1 MTQPSPYF
9 IRRTGQLDDP
19 LRVPGFS
26 PGNFDE
32 EEGGIDLVG
41 YWHVVRKRLALVIGV
56 VFGVMVLTAIY
67 AYMQTPM
74 YTAQAT
80 ILLKPGTPQIMEG
93 KDASQDQLQDMYDS
107 DMYENFQKTQYEILR
122 SRTLAAYV
130 IRAEN
135 LESNKAFMG
144 PAPQP
149 GLISSALS
157 SVSQWLNHTKGR
169 KAPPPVVD
177 HKVSNGVPPN
187 LISAYLSGL
196 QIKPITD
203 TDLVAIGYVSSD
215 KTLAAKLAN
224 AHAHGYIRLGIELRS
239 QSNEE
244 AENFL
249 KERLGELKDSLEK
262 SEVAL
267 NDYRRAKGII
277 PGLMSLDGKE
287 TVVLDRVSE
296 LSKDLTTAQVER
308 IGLEAQMQLINSRKY
323 DSMPVVMS
331 DGGVQTAE
339 EQLNSLD
346 ADYASMGK
354 KFKPDYPPMMQLA
367 AKRAELQRRLDAQ
380 ISRVVSGIQGSY
392 QAASD
397 KEKKLQTEMDKER
410 QQALGLND
418 AAVEY
423 AILQREVDTNRELYE
438 SVLERMKGI
447 GLAAES
453 QTSNIIIVDPAE
465 TPGAP
470 SSPRKFS
477 MTMRNSALALVAVIG
492 LVFGLEYLDTTLKT
506 PEQVERYLRVPNIGA
521 IPSFANLRLKAK
533 GTPLLPEDRLKAK
546 GVPALPDDNSVK
558 KIGYGRELL
567 GVANPYSLVGEA
579 YRSFRTALM
588 LSRAGAP
595 PKTILF
601 TSAHSSEGKTV
612 TATNTAAMFAQTG
625 ARVLLIDGDLRKP
638 RCHRVLALENS
649 SGLTEVLTGTCEV
662 QDVIRTTVVDGL
674 SFMSAGSLPPNPTE
688 LLGSER
694 MSQVLAMVS
703 HQHDVVILDSPP
715 VMPVSD
721 ALLLATVVD
730 GVVLVVNSTKT
741 SKHHVKM
748 ACAKLEYARAK
759 LFGVLLNEIDLK
771 HPNYGHYSHYYNHYT
786 QADPEFDMPYKDSD
800 GPDPA

>member
-9 IRRTGQLDDP
+9 IRRTGHLEEP
-19 LRVPGFS
+19 LRGAPFG

-32 EEGGIDLVG
+32 EEGRIDLLG

-56 VFGVMVLTAIY
+56 VFAAMVLTVIY
-67 AYMQTPM
+67 AYMQTPL

-80 ILLKPGTPQIMEG
+80 ILLKPGSPQIMDG
-93 KDASQDQLQDMYDS
+93 KDASQDQDVMEDS
-107 DMYENFQKTQYEILR
+107 DMYDNFQKTQYEILKSR
-122 SRTLAAYV
+122 SLAAYV

-135 LESNKAFMG
+135 LEHNPAFVG
-144 PAPQP
+144 PPPQP

-157 SVSQWLNHTKGR
+157 SVSQWLNHTNGR
-169 KAPPPVVD
+169 KAPPQPADQTVR
-177 HKVSNGVPPN
+177 NGVPPG
-187 LISAYLSGL
+187 LISAYLGGL
-196 QIKPITD
+196 RISPIVD
-203 TDLVAIGYVSSD
+203 TELVAIEYVSSD
-215 KTLAAKLAN
+215 RALAAKLAN

-287 TVVLDRVSE
+287 TVVLDRVTE
-296 LSKDLTTAQVER
+296 LGKDLTTAQVER

-323 DSMPVVMS
+323 DSMPVVMG
-331 DGGVQTAE
+331 DTGVQAVQTD
-339 EQLNSLD
+339 LNSVD

-354 KFKPDYPPMMQLA
+354 KFKPDYPPMMQLE
-367 AKRAELQRRLDAQ
+367 AKRQELQKRLDAE
-380 ISRVVSGIQGSY
+380 ISRVIAGIQGSY

-397 KEKKLQTEMDKER
+397 KEKKLQAEMDKER

-470 SSPRKFS
+470 SSPRKLS
-477 MTMRNSALALVAVIG
+477 MTLRNSALALVAVIG

-533 GTPLLPEDRLKAK
+533 GA
-546 GVPALPDDNSVK
+546 ALPPEENGIK

-612 TATNTAAMFAQTG
+612 SATNTAAMFAQTG

-662 QDVIRTTVVDGL
+662 QDVIRTTIVDGL

-694 MSQVLAMVS
+694 MSQVLAMVA
-703 HQHDVVILDSPP
+703 HQHDVVIIDSPP

-730 GVVLVVNSTKT
+730 GVVLVVNSLKT

-748 ACAKLEYARAK
+748 AAAKLEYARAK
-759 LFGVLLNEIDLK
+759 IFGVLLNEIDLK

-786 QADPEFDMPYKDSD
+786 RPDPDFEMPFKDSGD
-800 GPDPA
+800 PDNA

>member
-9 IRRTGQLDDP
+9 IRRTSQLEEP
-19 LRVPGFS
+19 PRGIGFGPGA
-26 PGNFDE
+26 FDE
-32 EEGGIDLVG
+32 EEGRIDLLG
-41 YWHVVRKRLALVIGV
+41 YWHVVRKRLALVVGV
-56 VFGVMVLTAIY
+56 VFAALVLTTIY

-74 YTAQAT
+74 YTAQGT
-80 ILLKPGTPQIMEG
+80 ILLRPGTPQIMKG
-93 KDASQDQLQDMYDS
+93 KDASGEQDDIYDS
-107 DMYENFQKTQYEILR
+107 DMYENFQKTQLEILR

-135 LESNKAFMG
+135 LEHSQAFIG
-144 PAPQP
+144 PKPQP

-157 SVSQWLNHTKGR
+157 SVSHWLNHTNGR
-169 KAPPPVVD
+169 KARPHPVD
-177 HKVSNGVPPN
+177 QTDRNAASSG
-187 LISAYLSGL
+187 LISTYLHGL
-196 QIKPITD
+196 RVSPITD
-203 TDLVAIGYVSSD
+203 TDLVTIQYVSTDRLLS
-215 KTLAAKLAN
+215 ARLAN

-239 QSNEE
+239 QSNAE

-249 KERLGELKDSLEK
+249 KERLSELKDSLEK

-296 LSKDLTTAQVER
+296 LSKDLTTAQVDR

-323 DSMPVVMS
+323 DSMPAVMG
-331 DGGVQTAE
+331 DVGAQAVQTE
-339 EQLNSLD
+339 LNALD
-346 ADYASMGK
+346 GDYASMGK
-354 KFKPDYPPMMQLA
+354 NVKPDYPPMVQMA
-367 AKRAELQRRLDAQ
+367 AKRAELQNRLEAE
-380 ISRVVSGIQGSY
+380 ISRVISGIQGSY

-397 KEKKLQTEMDKER
+397 KEQKLQGEMNKER
-410 QQALGLND
+410 QTALGLND

-447 GLAAES
+447 ALAAES
-453 QTSNIIIVDPAE
+453 QTSNIVIVDPAE
-465 TPGAP
+465 TPGGP
-470 SSPRKFS
+470 SSPKRFS
-477 MTMRNSALALVAVIG
+477 MVVRNSALALVAVIG

-506 PEQVERYLRVPNIGA
+506 PEQVERYLHVPNIGA

-533 GTPLLPEDRLKAK
+533 GATLLPEDN
-546 GVPALPDDNSVK
+546 GIK

-579 YRSFRTALM
+579 YRTFRTALM

-612 TATNTAAMFAQTG
+612 SATNTAAMFAQTG

-649 SGLTEVLTGTCEV
+649 AGLTEVLTGTCEV
-662 QDVIRTTVVDGL
+662 QDVIRNTVVDGL
-674 SFMSAGSLPPNPTE
+674 SFMCAGSLPPNPTE

-694 MSQVLAMVS
+694 MSQVLEMVA
-703 HQHDVVILDSPP
+703 HEHDVVIIDSPP

-730 GVVLVVNSTKT
+730 GVVLVVNSLKT

-748 ACAKLEYARAK
+748 TCAKLEYARAK
-759 LFGVLLNEIDLK
+759 IFGVLLNEIDIK
-771 HPNYGHYSHYYNHYT
+771 HPGYGHYSHYYNHYT
-786 QADPEFDMPYKDSD
+786 RPDPDFEMPFKDSS
-800 GPDPA
+800 GPDSA

>member
-9 IRRTGQLDDP
+9 IRRTSRLEEPVRGAGFG
-19 LRVPGFS
+19 PG
-26 PGNFDE
+26 GFDE
-32 EEGGIDLVG
+32 EEGRIDLLG
-41 YWHVVRKRLALVIGV
+41 YWHVIRKRLALVIGV
-56 VFGVMVLTAIY
+56 VFAAVVLSTIY
-67 AYMQTPM
+67 AFMQTPM
-74 YTAQAT
+74 YTAAAT
-80 ILLKPGTPQIMEG
+80 ILLRPGTPQVMDE
-93 KDASQDQLQDMYDS
+93 KDAQQGEEEEYDL
-107 DMYENFQKTQYEILR
+107 DYNDNFQKTQYEILR
-122 SRTLAAYV
+122 SRSLAAYV

-135 LESNKAFMG
+135 LEQNKSFIG
-144 PAPQP
+144 PKPQP

-157 SVSQWLNHTKGR
+157 SVSHWLNHTSGR
-169 KAPPPVVD
+169 KPPPPAAD
-177 HKVSNGVPPN
+177 SATTHNGVPGG
-187 LISAYLSGL
+187 LINAYLGGL
-196 QIKPITD
+196 RITPVTD
-203 TDLVAIGYVSSD
+203 TDLVSIGYVSTD
-215 KTLAAKLAN
+215 RNLAAKLAN

-296 LSKDLTTAQVER
+296 LSKDLTTAQVDR
-308 IGLEAQMQLINSRKY
+308 IGIEAQVQLINSRKY
-323 DSMPVVMS
+323 DALPAVTN
-331 DGGVQTAE
+331 DAGVQVVQT
-339 EQLNSLD
+339 QLTSLE
-346 ADYASMGK
+346 ADYASMAK
-354 KFKPDYPPMMQLA
+354 KFKPDYPPMLQLE
-367 AKRAELQRRLDAQ
+367 AKRQELQRRLAAETSQ
-380 ISRVVSGIQGSY
+380 VISGIQASY
-392 QAASD
+392 QAATD
-397 KEKKLQTEMDKER
+397 KETKLQAEMDKER
-410 QQALGLND
+410 QRALGLND

-438 SVLERMKGI
+438 SVLQRMKGI
-447 GLAAES
+447 ALAAES

-465 TPGAP
+465 TPGGP
-470 SSPRKFS
+470 SSPKKFS
-477 MTMRNSALALVAVIG
+477 MIVRNSALALVAVIG

-506 PEQVERYLRVPNIGA
+506 PEQVERYMHVPNIGA

-533 GTPLLPEDRLKAK
+533 GTTLLPEDN
-546 GVPALPDDNSVK
+546 GIK

-579 YRSFRTALM
+579 YRTFRTALM

-601 TSAHSSEGKTV
+601 TSAHSAEGKTV
-612 TATNTAAMFAQTG
+612 SATNTAAMFAQTG
-625 ARVLLIDGDLRKP
+625 ARVLLIDADLRKP

-694 MSQVLAMVS
+694 MSQVLDLIA
-703 HQHDVVILDSPP
+703 HEHDVVIIDSPP

-721 ALLLATVVD
+721 ALLLATFVD
-730 GVVLVVNSTKT
+730 GVVLVVNSQKT

-748 ACAKLEYARAK
+748 AYAKLEYSRAK
-759 LFGVLLNEIDLK
+759 IFGVLLNEIDVK
-771 HPNYGHYSHYYNHYT
+771 HPGYGHYSHYYNHYT
-786 QADPEFDMPYKDSD
+786 RSDSDFETPVQDPD
-800 GPDPA
+800 GPDNA

>member
-9 IRRTGQLDDP
+9 IRRTGP
-19 LRVPGFS
+19 LEEPSRGTGYGLGAFE
-26 PGNFDE
+26 E
-32 EEGGIDLVG
+32 EEGRIDLLA
-41 YWHVVRKRLALVIGV
+41 YWHIVRKRLALVIGV
-56 VFGVMVLTAIY
+56 VFAALVLTTIY
-67 AYMQTPM
+67 AYMQTPK
-74 YTAQAT
+74 YTADAT
-80 ILLKPGTPQIMEG
+80 ILLKPGTPQIMGG
-93 KDASQDQLQDMYDS
+93 KDASQDSDAMYDS
-107 DMYENFQKTQYEILR
+107 DLYENFQKTQYEILR

-135 LESNKAFMG
+135 LEHNQAFIG
-144 PAPQP
+144 PKPQP
-149 GLISSALS
+149 GLIASALS
-157 SVSQWLNHTKGR
+157 SVSLWLNHTNGR
-169 KAPPPVVD
+169 KARPPVAD
-177 HKVSNGVPPN
+177 QMARNGVPPG
-187 LISAYLSGL
+187 LIGAYLGGL
-196 QIKPITD
+196 RISPIAD
-203 TDLVAIGYVSSD
+203 TDLVTIEYVSTD
-215 KTLAAKLAN
+215 RNLAAKLAN
-224 AHAHGYIRLGIELRS
+224 AHAHGYIRFGIELRS

-244 AENFL
+244 AQSFL

-323 DSMPVVMS
+323 DSMPAVMG
-331 DGGVQTAE
+331 DTGVESVQG
-339 EQLNSLD
+339 QLNSLD

-354 KFKPDYPPMMQLA
+354 KFKPDYPPMMQME
-367 AKRAELQRRLDAQ
+367 AKRAELERRLEAE
-380 ISRVVSGIQGSY
+380 ISRVIAGIQGSY

-397 KEKKLQTEMDKER
+397 KEQKLQNEMNKER

-438 SVLERMKGI
+438 SVLQRMKGV

-470 SSPRKFS
+470 SSPKKFS
-477 MTMRNSALALVAVIG
+477 MIVRNSALALVAVIG

-506 PEQVERYLRVPNIGA
+506 PEQVERYLHVPNIGA

-533 GTPLLPEDRLKAK
+533 GAATLLPEDN
-546 GVPALPDDNSVK
+546 GIK

-567 GVANPYSLVGEA
+567 GVANPYSMVGEA
-579 YRSFRTALM
+579 YRTFRTALM
-588 LSRAGAP
+588 LSRAGSP

-612 TATNTAAMFAQTG
+612 SATNTAAMFAQTG

-694 MSQVLAMVS
+694 MSQVLAMVA
-703 HQHDVVILDSPP
+703 HEHDVVIIDSPP

-730 GVVLVVNSTKT
+730 GVVLVVNSVKT

-748 ACAKLEYARAK
+748 TCAKLEYARAK
-759 LFGVLLNEIDLK
+759 IFGVLLNEIDLK
-771 HPNYGHYSHYYNHYT
+771 HPGYGHYSHYYNHYT
-786 QADPEFDMPYKDSD
+786 RPDPDIDMPFKDAG
-800 GPDPA
+800 GPDSA

>member
-9 IRRTGQLDDP
+9 IRRTGP
-19 LRVPGFS
+19 LEEPSRGTGYGLGAFE
-26 PGNFDE
+26 E
-32 EEGGIDLVG
+32 EEGRIDLLA
-41 YWHVVRKRLALVIGV
+41 YWHIVRKRLALVIGV
-56 VFGVMVLTAIY
+56 VFAALVLTTIY
-67 AYMQTPM
+67 AYMQTPK
-74 YTAQAT
+74 YTADAT
-80 ILLKPGTPQIMEG
+80 ILLKPGTPQIMGG
-93 KDASQDQLQDMYDS
+93 KDSSQDSDAMYDA
-107 DMYENFQKTQYEILR
+107 DLYENFQKTQYEILR

-135 LESNKAFMG
+135 LEHNQAFIG
-144 PAPQP
+144 PKPQP
-149 GLISSALS
+149 GLIASALS
-157 SVSQWLNHTKGR
+157 SVSLWLNHTNGR
-169 KAPPPVVD
+169 KARPPVAD
-177 HKVSNGVPPN
+177 QTLRNGVPPG
-187 LISAYLSGL
+187 LIGAYLGGL
-196 QIKPITD
+196 RISPIAD
-203 TDLVAIGYVSSD
+203 TDLVTIEYVSTD
-215 KTLAAKLAN
+215 RNLAAKLAN
-224 AHAHGYIRLGIELRS
+224 AHAHGYIRFGIELRS

-244 AENFL
+244 AQSFL

-323 DSMPVVMS
+323 DSMPAVMG
-331 DGGVQTAE
+331 DTGVEAVQG
-339 EQLNSLD
+339 QLNSLD

-354 KFKPDYPPMMQLA
+354 KFKPDYPPMMQME
-367 AKRAELQRRLDAQ
+367 AKRAELERRLEAE
-380 ISRVVSGIQGSY
+380 ISRVIAGIQGSY

-397 KEKKLQTEMDKER
+397 KEQKLQNEMNKER

-438 SVLERMKGI
+438 SVLQRMKGV

-470 SSPRKFS
+470 SSPKKFS
-477 MTMRNSALALVAVIG
+477 MIVRNSALALVAVIG

-506 PEQVERYLRVPNIGA
+506 PEQVERYLHVPNIGA

-533 GTPLLPEDRLKAK
+533 GAATLLPEDN
-546 GVPALPDDNSVK
+546 GIK

-567 GVANPYSLVGEA
+567 GVANPYSMVGEA
-579 YRSFRTALM
+579 YRTFRTALM
-588 LSRAGAP
+588 LSRAGSP

-612 TATNTAAMFAQTG
+612 SATNTAAMFAQTG

-694 MSQVLAMVS
+694 MSQVLAMVA
-703 HQHDVVILDSPP
+703 HEHDVVIIDSPP

-730 GVVLVVNSTKT
+730 GVVLVVNSVKT

-748 ACAKLEYARAK
+748 TCAKLEYARAK
-759 LFGVLLNEIDLK
+759 IFGVLLNEIDLK
-771 HPNYGHYSHYYNHYT
+771 HPGYGHYSHYYNHYT
-786 QADPEFDMPYKDSD
+786 RPDPDIDMPFKDAG
-800 GPDPA
+800 GPDSA

>member
-9 IRRTGQLDDP
+9 IRRTGHLEEP
-19 LRVPGFS
+19 LRGAPFG

-32 EEGGIDLVG
+32 EEGRIDLLG

-56 VFGVMVLTAIY
+56 VFAAMVLTVIY
-67 AYMQTPM
+67 AYMQTPL

-80 ILLKPGTPQIMEG
+80 ILLKPGSPQIMDG
-93 KDASQDQLQDMYDS
+93 KDASQDQDVMEDS
-107 DMYENFQKTQYEILR
+107 DMYDNFQKTQYEILKSR
-122 SRTLAAYV
+122 SLAAYV

-135 LESNKAFMG
+135 LEHNPAFVG
-144 PAPQP
+144 PPPQP

-157 SVSQWLNHTKGR
+157 SVSQWLNHTNGR
-169 KAPPPVVD
+169 KAPPQPADQTVR
-177 HKVSNGVPPN
+177 NGVPPG
-187 LISAYLSGL
+187 LISAYLGGL
-196 QIKPITD
+196 RISPIVD
-203 TDLVAIGYVSSD
+203 TELVAIEYVSSD
-215 KTLAAKLAN
+215 RTLSAKLAN

-287 TVVLDRVSE
+287 TVVLDRVTE
-296 LSKDLTTAQVER
+296 LGKDLTTAQVER

-323 DSMPVVMS
+323 DSMPVVMG
-331 DGGVQTAE
+331 DTGVQAVQTD
-339 EQLNSLD
+339 LNSVD

-354 KFKPDYPPMMQLA
+354 KFKPDYPPMMQLE
-367 AKRAELQRRLDAQ
+367 AKRQELQKRLDAE
-380 ISRVVSGIQGSY
+380 ISRVIAGIQGSY

-397 KEKKLQTEMDKER
+397 KEKKLQAEMDKER

-470 SSPRKFS
+470 SSPRKLS
-477 MTMRNSALALVAVIG
+477 MTLRNSALALVAVIG

-533 GTPLLPEDRLKAK
+533 AA
-546 GVPALPDDNSVK
+546 ALPPEENGIK

-612 TATNTAAMFAQTG
+612 SATNTAAMFAQTG

-662 QDVIRTTVVDGL
+662 QDVIRTTIVDGL

-694 MSQVLAMVS
+694 MSQVLAMVA
-703 HQHDVVILDSPP
+703 HQHDVVIIDSPP

-730 GVVLVVNSTKT
+730 GVVLVVNSLKT

-748 ACAKLEYARAK
+748 AAAKLEYARAK
-759 LFGVLLNEIDLK
+759 IFGVLLNEIDLK

-786 QADPEFDMPYKDSD
+786 RPDPDFEMPFKDSGD
-800 GPDPA
+800 PDNA

>member
-9 IRRTGQLDDP
+9 IRRTGALEE
-19 LRVPGFS
+19 PGR
-26 PGNFDE
+26 GNGFGIGAFEE
-32 EEGGIDLVG
+32 EEGRIDLLS
-41 YWHVVRKRLALVIGV
+41 YWHIVKKRLALVL
-56 VFGVMVLTAIY
+56 GVMFAVLVLTTIY

-74 YTAQAT
+74 YTAAAT
-80 ILLKPGTPQIMEG
+80 IMLRPGTPQIMGG
-93 KDASQDQLQDMYDS
+93 KDASQDQVSFDS
-107 DMYENFQKTQYEILR
+107 DEYENFQKTQYEILR

-135 LESNKAFMG
+135 LEHNPAFLGPKA
-144 PAPQP
+144 QP
-149 GLISSALS
+149 GLIESALS
-157 SVSQWLNHTKGR
+157 SISLWLNHTNGR
-169 KAPPPVVD
+169 KARPPVVD
-177 HKVSNGVPPN
+177 QTPHNGVPPG
-187 LISAYLSGL
+187 LIGAYLGGL
-196 QIKPITD
+196 RISPIPE
-203 TDLVAIGYVSSD
+203 TDLVTIEYVSSD
-215 KTLAAKLAN
+215 RNLAAKLAN
-224 AHAHGYIRLGIELRS
+224 AHAHGYIRFGIELRS

-244 AENFL
+244 AQNFL

-262 SEVAL
+262 SEIAL

-296 LSKDLTTAQVER
+296 LSKDLTTAQVDR

-323 DSMPVVMS
+323 DSMPAVMG
-331 DGGVQTAE
+331 DTGVQSVQG
-339 EQLNSLD
+339 QLNTLD
-346 ADYASMGK
+346 GDYASMGR

-367 AKRAELQRRLDAQ
+367 AKRAELDRRLEAE
-380 ISRVVSGIQGSY
+380 ISRVIAGIQGSY

-397 KEKKLQTEMDKER
+397 KEQKLQNEMNKER

-465 TPGAP
+465 TPGGP
-470 SSPRKFS
+470 SSPRRFS
-477 MTMRNSALALVAVIG
+477 MITRNTALALAAVIG

-506 PEQVERYLRVPNIGA
+506 PEQVERYLHVPNIGA

-533 GTPLLPEDRLKAK
+533 GATL
-546 GVPALPDDNSVK
+546 LPDDNGIK

-567 GVANPYSLVGEA
+567 GVANPYSMVGEA
-579 YRSFRTALM
+579 YRTFRTALM

-601 TSAHSSEGKTV
+601 TSAHSAEGKTV
-612 TATNTAAMFAQTG
+612 SATNTAAMFAQTG

-694 MSQVLAMVS
+694 MNQVLAMVA
-703 HQHDVVILDSPP
+703 HEHDVVIIDSPP

-721 ALLLATVVD
+721 ALLLASAVD
-730 GVVLVVNSTKT
+730 GVVLVVNSLKT

-748 ACAKLEYARAK
+748 TCAKLEYARAK
-759 LFGVLLNEIDLK
+759 IFGVLLNEIDLK
-771 HPNYGHYSHYYNHYT
+771 HPGYGHYSHYYNHYT
-786 QADPEFDMPYKDSD
+786 RPDPDFEMPFKDSG
-800 GPDPA
+800 GPDSA

>member
-9 IRRTGQLDDP
+9 IRRTGHLEEP
-19 LRVPGFS
+19 LRGAPFG

-32 EEGGIDLVG
+32 EEGRIDLLG

-56 VFGVMVLTAIY
+56 VFAAMVLTVIY
-67 AYMQTPM
+67 AYMQTPL

-80 ILLKPGTPQIMEG
+80 ILLKPGSPQIMDG
-93 KDASQDQLQDMYDS
+93 KDASQDQDVMEDS
-107 DMYENFQKTQYEILR
+107 DMYDNFQKTQYEILKSR
-122 SRTLAAYV
+122 SLAAYV

-135 LESNKAFMG
+135 LEHNPAFVG
-144 PAPQP
+144 PPPQP

-157 SVSQWLNHTKGR
+157 SVSQWLNHTNGR
-169 KAPPPVVD
+169 KAPPQPADQTVR
-177 HKVSNGVPPN
+177 NGVPPG
-187 LISAYLSGL
+187 LISAYLGGL
-196 QIKPITD
+196 RISPIVD
-203 TDLVAIGYVSSD
+203 TELVAIEYVSSD
-215 KTLAAKLAN
+215 RALAAKLAN

-287 TVVLDRVSE
+287 TVVLDRVTE
-296 LSKDLTTAQVER
+296 LGKDLTTAQVER

-323 DSMPVVMS
+323 DSMPVVMG
-331 DGGVQTAE
+331 DTGVQAVQTD
-339 EQLNSLD
+339 LNSVD

-354 KFKPDYPPMMQLA
+354 KFKPDYPPMLQLA
-367 AKRAELQRRLDAQ
+367 AKRQELQERLDAE
-380 ISRVVSGIQGSY
+380 ISRVIAGIQGSY

-397 KEKKLQTEMDKER
+397 KEKKLQAEMDKER

-470 SSPRKFS
+470 SSPRKLS
-477 MTMRNSALALVAVIG
+477 MTLRNSALALVAVIG

-533 GTPLLPEDRLKAK
+533 AA
-546 GVPALPDDNSVK
+546 ALPPEENGIK

-612 TATNTAAMFAQTG
+612 SATNTAAMFAQTG

-662 QDVIRTTVVDGL
+662 QDVIRTTIVDGL

-694 MSQVLAMVS
+694 MSQVLAMVA
-703 HQHDVVILDSPP
+703 HQHDVVIIDSPP

-730 GVVLVVNSTKT
+730 GVVLVVNSLKT

-748 ACAKLEYARAK
+748 AAAKLEYARAK
-759 LFGVLLNEIDLK
+759 IFGVLLNEIDLK

-786 QADPEFDMPYKDSD
+786 RPDPDFEMPFKDSGD
-800 GPDPA
+800 PDNA

>member
-9 IRRTGQLDDP
+9 IRRTSQLEEP
-19 LRVPGFS
+19 ARGTGFGPGAFE
-26 PGNFDE
+26 E
-32 EEGGIDLVG
+32 EEGRIDLLG

-56 VFGVMVLTAIY
+56 VFAAMVLTTIY

-74 YTAQAT
+74 YTAQGT
-80 ILLKPGTPQIMEG
+80 ILLKPGSPQIMQG
-93 KDASQDQLQDMYDS
+93 KDASQDQESIYDS
-107 DMYENFQKTQYEILR
+107 DMYENFQKTQLEILR

-135 LESNKAFMG
+135 LEHNQAFLG
-144 PAPQP
+144 PKPQP

-157 SVSQWLNHTKGR
+157 SVSQWLNHTNGR
-169 KAPPPVVD
+169 KPRPHPAERTD
-177 HKVSNGVPPN
+177 HNGVPPG
-187 LISAYLSGL
+187 LISAYLRGL
-196 QIKPITD
+196 RVSPITD
-203 TDLVAIGYVSSD
+203 TDLVTIQYVSTD
-215 KTLAAKLAN
+215 RLLAARLAN

-323 DSMPVVMS
+323 DSMPAVMG
-331 DGGVQTAE
+331 DTGVQAVQA
-339 EQLNSLD
+339 QLNSID

-354 KFKPDYPPMMQLA
+354 KFKPDYPPMIQMA
-367 AKRAELQRRLDAQ
+367 AKRAELQRRLEAE
-380 ISRVVSGIQGSY
+380 ISRVIAGIQGSY

-397 KEKKLQTEMDKER
+397 KEHKLQGEMNKER
-410 QQALGLND
+410 QTALGLND

-438 SVLERMKGI
+438 SVLQRMKGI
-447 GLAAES
+447 ALAAES

-465 TPGAP
+465 TPGVP
-470 SSPRKFS
+470 SSPKKFS
-477 MTMRNSALALVAVIG
+477 MVVRNSALALIAVIG

-506 PEQVERYLRVPNIGA
+506 PEQVERYLHVPNIGA

-533 GTPLLPEDRLKAK
+533 GATLLPEDN
-546 GVPALPDDNSVK
+546 GVK

-579 YRSFRTALM
+579 YRTFRTALM

-612 TATNTAAMFAQTG
+612 SATNTAAMFAQTG

-649 SGLTEVLTGTCEV
+649 AGLTEVLTGTCEV

-694 MSQVLAMVS
+694 MSQVLAIVA
-703 HQHDVVILDSPP
+703 HEHDVVIIDSPP

-730 GVVLVVNSTKT
+730 GVVLVVNSLKT

-748 ACAKLEYARAK
+748 TCAKLEYARAK
-759 LFGVLLNEIDLK
+759 IFGVLLNEIDIK
-771 HPNYGHYSHYYNHYT
+771 HPGYGHYSHYYNHYT
-786 QADPEFDMPYKDSD
+786 RPDPDFEMPFKDSS
-800 GPDPA
+800 GPDSA

>member
-9 IRRTGQLDDP
+9 IRRTGHLEEP
-19 LRVPGFS
+19 LRGAPFG

-32 EEGGIDLVG
+32 EEGRIDLLG

-56 VFGVMVLTAIY
+56 VFAAMVLTVIY
-67 AYMQTPM
+67 AYMQTPL

-80 ILLKPGTPQIMEG
+80 ILLKPGSPQIMDG
-93 KDASQDQLQDMYDS
+93 KDASQDQDVMEDS
-107 DMYENFQKTQYEILR
+107 DMYDNFQKTQYEILKSR
-122 SRTLAAYV
+122 SLAAYV

-135 LESNKAFMG
+135 LEHNPAFVG
-144 PAPQP
+144 PPPQP

-157 SVSQWLNHTKGR
+157 SVSQWLNHTNGR
-169 KAPPPVVD
+169 KAPPQPADQTVR
-177 HKVSNGVPPN
+177 NGVPPG
-187 LISAYLSGL
+187 LISAYLGGL
-196 QIKPITD
+196 RISPIVD
-203 TDLVAIGYVSSD
+203 TELVAIEYVSSD
-215 KTLAAKLAN
+215 RALAAKLAN

-287 TVVLDRVSE
+287 TVVLDRVTE
-296 LSKDLTTAQVER
+296 LGKDLTTAQVER

-323 DSMPVVMS
+323 DSMPVVMG
-331 DGGVQTAE
+331 DTGVQAVQTD
-339 EQLNSLD
+339 LNSVD

-354 KFKPDYPPMMQLA
+354 KFKPDYPPMMQLE
-367 AKRAELQRRLDAQ
+367 AKRQELQKRLDAE
-380 ISRVVSGIQGSY
+380 ISRVIAGIQGSY

-397 KEKKLQTEMDKER
+397 KEKKLQAEMDKER

-470 SSPRKFS
+470 SSPRKLS
-477 MTMRNSALALVAVIG
+477 MTLRNSALALVAVIG

-533 GTPLLPEDRLKAK
+533 AA
-546 GVPALPDDNSVK
+546 ALPPEENGIK

-612 TATNTAAMFAQTG
+612 SATNTAAMFAQTG

-662 QDVIRTTVVDGL
+662 QDVIRTTIVDGL

-694 MSQVLAMVS
+694 MSQVLAMVA
-703 HQHDVVILDSPP
+703 HQHDVVIIDSPP

-730 GVVLVVNSTKT
+730 GVVLVVNSLKT

-748 ACAKLEYARAK
+748 AAAKLEYARAK
-759 LFGVLLNEIDLK
+759 IFGVLLNEIDLK

-786 QADPEFDMPYKDSD
+786 RPDPDFEMPFKDSGD
-800 GPDPA
+800 PDNA

>member
-9 IRRTGQLDDP
+9 IRRTSHLEEPPRGNGFG
-19 LRVPGFS
+19 PGA
-26 PGNFDE
+26 FDE
-32 EEGGIDLVG
+32 EEGRIDLLS
-41 YWHVVRKRLALVIGV
+41 YWHVVRKRLPLVIGV
-56 VFGVMVLTAIY
+56 VFAVMVLTVIY
-67 AYMQTPM
+67 AYMQTPL
-74 YTAQAT
+74 YTAAAT
-80 ILLKPGTPQIMEG
+80 ILLKPGSPQIMG
-93 KDASQDQLQDMYDS
+93 DKDASQDQGMMYDS
-107 DMYENFQKTQYEILR
+107 DLYENFQKTQYQILR

-135 LESNKAFMG
+135 LEHNPAFLG
-144 PAPQP
+144 PKPQP
-149 GLISSALS
+149 GLIESALS
-157 SVSQWLNHTKGR
+157 SVSLWLNHTNGR
-169 KAPPPVVD
+169 KPRPQATEQAA
-177 HKVSNGVPPN
+177 HNGVPPG
-187 LISAYLSGL
+187 LISAYLGGL
-196 QIKPITD
+196 RIAPIMD
-203 TDLVAIGYVSSD
+203 TDLVTIEYVSTD
-215 KTLAAKLAN
+215 RGLAAKLAN

-296 LSKDLTTAQVER
+296 LSKDLTTAQVDR
-308 IGLEAQMQLINSRKY
+308 IGLEAQMQLINSHKY
-323 DSMPVVMS
+323 DSIAAVMS
-331 DGGVQTAE
+331 DAGVVSMQG
-339 EQLNSLD
+339 QLNTLD

-354 KFKPDYPPMMQLA
+354 KFKPDYPPMMQMA
-367 AKRAELQRRLDAQ
+367 AKRAELERRLEAE

-397 KEKKLQTEMDKER
+397 KEQKLQAEMNKER

-438 SVLERMKGI
+438 SVLQRMKGI

-470 SSPRKFS
+470 SSPKKFS
-477 MTMRNSALALVAVIG
+477 MMMRNSALALVAVIG

-506 PEQVERYLRVPNIGA
+506 PEQVERYLHVPNIGA
-521 IPSFANLRLKAK
+521 IPSFASMRLKGK
-533 GTPLLPEDRLKAK
+533 GPTLLTEDN
-546 GVPALPDDNSVK
+546 GIK

-579 YRSFRTALM
+579 YRTFRTALM

-601 TSAHSSEGKTV
+601 TSAHSAEGKTV
-612 TATNTAAMFAQTG
+612 SATNTAAMFAQTG
-625 ARVLLIDGDLRKP
+625 ARVLLIDADLRKP

-662 QDVIRTTVVDGL
+662 QDVIRTTIVDGL
-674 SFMSAGSLPPNPTE
+674 TFISAGSLPPNPTE

-694 MSQVLAMVS
+694 MSQVLALVA
-703 HQHDVVILDSPP
+703 HEHDVVIIDSPP

-730 GVVLVVNSTKT
+730 GVVLVVNSIKT

-748 ACAKLEYARAK
+748 TCAKLEYARAK
-759 LFGVLLNEIDLK
+759 IFGVLLNEIDLK
-771 HPNYGHYSHYYNHYT
+771 HPGYGHYSHYYNHYT
-786 QADPEFDMPYKDSD
+786 RPDADLEMPFKDAG
-800 GPDPA
+800 GPDSA

>member
-9 IRRTGQLDDP
+9 IRRTGP
-19 LRVPGFS
+19 LEEPARGTGYGLGS
-26 PGNFDE
+26 FDE
-32 EEGGIDLVG
+32 EEGRIDLLS
-41 YWHVVRKRLALVIGV
+41 YWHIVRKRLALVIGV
-56 VFGVMVLTAIY
+56 VFAALVLTTIY

-74 YTAQAT
+74 YTADAT
-80 ILLKPGTPQIMEG
+80 ILLKPGTPQIMG
-93 KDASQDQLQDMYDS
+93 SKDASQDQDAMYDS
-107 DMYENFQKTQYEILR
+107 DLYENFQKTQYQILR

-135 LESNKAFMG
+135 LEHNPAFIGPKAK
-144 PAPQP
+144 P
-149 GLISSALS
+149 GLIASALS
-157 SVSQWLNHTKGR
+157 SVSLWLNHTNGR
-169 KAPPPVVD
+169 KARPPVAD
-177 HKVSNGVPPN
+177 QTAHIGVPPGLVN
-187 LISAYLSGL
+187 AYLGGL
-196 QIKPITD
+196 RISPIPD
-203 TDLVAIGYVSSD
+203 TDLVTIEFVSTD
-215 KTLAAKLAN
+215 RNLAAKLAN
-224 AHAHGYIRLGIELRS
+224 AHAHGYIRFGIELRS

-244 AENFL
+244 AQNFL

-323 DSMPVVMS
+323 DSMPAVMGDS
-331 DGGVQTAE
+331 GVQAVQT
-339 EQLNSLD
+339 QLNSLD
-346 ADYASMGK
+346 GDYASMGK
-354 KFKPDYPPMMQLA
+354 KFKPDYPPMMQMA
-367 AKRAELQRRLDAQ
+367 AKRDELEQRLEAE
-380 ISRVVSGIQGSY
+380 ISRVISGIQGSY

-397 KEKKLQTEMDKER
+397 KEKKLQGEMNKER

-438 SVLERMKGI
+438 SVLQRMKGI

-465 TPGAP
+465 TPGGP
-470 SSPRKFS
+470 SSPKKFS
-477 MTMRNSALALVAVIG
+477 MIVRNSALALVAVIG

-506 PEQVERYLRVPNIGA
+506 PEQVERYLHVPNIGA

-533 GTPLLPEDRLKAK
+533 EPTALLPEDN
-546 GVPALPDDNSVK
+546 GIK

-579 YRSFRTALM
+579 YRTFRTALM

-612 TATNTAAMFAQTG
+612 SATNTAAMFAQTG

-694 MSQVLAMVS
+694 MSQVLAMVA
-703 HQHDVVILDSPP
+703 HEHDVVIIDSPP

-730 GVVLVVNSTKT
+730 GVVLVVNSVKT

-748 ACAKLEYARAK
+748 TCAKLEYARAK
-759 LFGVLLNEIDLK
+759 IFGVLLNEIDLK
-771 HPNYGHYSHYYNHYT
+771 HPGYGHYAHYYNHYT
-786 QADPEFDMPYKDSD
+786 RPDPDIDMPFKDAG
-800 GPDPA
+800 GPDSA

>member
-9 IRRTGQLDDP
+9 IRRTNGFEE
-19 LRVPGFS
+19 PGRGAGFG

-32 EEGGIDLVG
+32 EEGRIDLLG
-41 YWHVVRKRLALVIGV
+41 YWHVIRKRLALVIGV
-56 VFGVMVLTAIY
+56 VFAALVLTAIY
-67 AYMQTPM
+67 AFMQTPL
-74 YTAQAT
+74 YTAEAK
-80 ILLKPGTPQIMEG
+80 ILLKPGTPQIMQG
-93 KDASQDQLQDMYDS
+93 KDAEQDQEFEFDT

-122 SRTLAAYV
+122 SRSLAAYV

-135 LESNKAFMG
+135 LEQNKAFIG
-144 PAPQP
+144 PKPHP

-157 SVSQWLNHTKGR
+157 SVSHWLNQTNGR
-169 KAPPPVVD
+169 KPRPQPAD
-177 HKVSNGVPPN
+177 SETAHNGVPAA
-187 LISAYLSGL
+187 LINDYLGGL
-196 QIKPITD
+196 RITPEAE
-203 TDLVAIGYVSSD
+203 TALVTIGYVSTD
-215 KTLAAKLAN
+215 RNLAAKLAN
-224 AHAHGYIRLGIELRS
+224 AHAHGYITLGVKLRS
-239 QSNEE
+239 QANEE
-244 AENFL
+244 AESFL
-249 KERLGELKDSLEK
+249 KERLSELKDSLEK
-262 SEVAL
+262 SEIAV

-287 TVVLDRVSE
+287 TVVLDRISE

-308 IGLEAQMQLINSRKY
+308 IGLEAQVQLINSRKY
-323 DSMPVVMS
+323 DSMQAVMG
-331 DGGVQTAE
+331 DAAVQAVQA
-339 EQLNSLD
+339 QLNTVD
-346 ADYASMGK
+346 ADYASMAK

-367 AKRAELQRRLDAQ
+367 AKRQEVERRLNAE
-380 ISRVVSGIQGSY
+380 ISRVIAGIQGSF

-397 KEKKLQTEMDKER
+397 KEEKLQGEMNKER

-438 SVLERMKGI
+438 NVLQRMKGI
-447 GLAAES
+447 ALAAES

-470 SSPRKFS
+470 SSPKKFS
-477 MTMRNSALALVAVIG
+477 MIVRNSALALVAVIG

-521 IPSFANLRLKAK
+521 IPSFARIRLKEK
-533 GTPLLPEDRLKAK
+533 STTLLPEEN
-546 GVPALPDDNSVK
+546 GIK

-601 TSAHSSEGKTV
+601 TSAHSAEGKTV
-612 TATNTAAMFAQTG
+612 SATNTAAMFAQTG
-625 ARVLLIDGDLRKP
+625 AHVLLIDADLRKP
-638 RCHRVLALENS
+638 RCHRVLALENTT
-649 SGLTEVLTGTCEV
+649 GLTEVLTGTCEV
-662 QDVIRTTVVDGL
+662 QDVIRTTLVDGL

-694 MSQVLAMVS
+694 MNQVLSMVA
-703 HQHDVVILDSPP
+703 HEHDVVIIDSPP

-730 GVVLVVNSTKT
+730 GVVLVVNSLKT

-748 ACAKLEYARAK
+748 ACAKLEYVRAK
-759 LFGVLLNEIDLK
+759 VFGVLLNEIDVK
-771 HPNYGHYSHYYNHYT
+771 HPGYGHYSHYYNHYT
-786 QADPEFDMPYKDSD
+786 KPDSSFEMLYKDSS
-800 GPDPA
+800 GPDNV

>member
-1 MTQPSPYF
+1 M
-9 IRRTGQLDDP
+9 RGA
-19 LRVPGFS
+19 GF
-26 PGNFDE
+26 GAAGFDE
-32 EEGGIDLVG
+32 EEGRIDLLG
-41 YWHVVRKRLALVIGV
+41 YWHIVRKRLALVIGV
-56 VFGVMVLTAIY
+56 VFAAMVLTTIY
-67 AYMQTPM
+67 AFMQTPL
-74 YTAQAT
+74 YTAEAK

-93 KDASQDQLQDMYDS
+93 KDASQDQEFEFDT
-107 DMYENFQKTQYEILR
+107 DMYENFQRTQYEILR
-122 SRTLAAYV
+122 SRSLAAYV

-135 LESNKAFMG
+135 LEQNKAFIG
-144 PAPQP
+144 PKPQP

-157 SVSQWLNHTKGR
+157 SVSHWLNQTSGR
-169 KAPPPVVD
+169 KPRPQPAD
-177 HKVSNGVPPN
+177 TETAHNGVPSG
-187 LISAYLSGL
+187 LVGAYLGGL
-196 QIKPITD
+196 RISPVPD
-203 TDLVAIGYVSSD
+203 TDLVTIGYVSAD
-215 KTLAAKLAN
+215 RNLAAKLAN
-224 AHAHGYIRLGIELRS
+224 AHAHGYIALGIQLRS
-239 QSNEE
+239 QANEE
-244 AENFL
+244 AESFL
-249 KERLGELKDSLEK
+249 KQRLSELKDALEK
-262 SEVAL
+262 SEIAV
-267 NDYRRAKGII
+267 NDYRRAKGIV

-287 TVVLDRVSE
+287 TVVLDRISE
-296 LSKDLTTAQVER
+296 LSKNLTTAQVDR
-308 IGLEAQMQLINSRKY
+308 IGLEAQVQLINSRKY
-323 DSMPVVMS
+323 DSMQAVMGDS
-331 DGGVQTAE
+331 AVQAVQL
-339 EQLNSLD
+339 QLNTLD

-354 KFKPDYPPMMQLA
+354 KFKPDYPPMMQMA
-367 AKRAELQRRLDAQ
+367 AKREELQRRLDAE
-380 ISRVVSGIQGSY
+380 ISRVISGIQGSY

-438 SVLERMKGI
+438 SVLQRMKGI
-447 GLAAES
+447 ALAAES

-465 TPGAP
+465 TPGGP
-470 SSPRKFS
+470 SSPKRFS
-477 MTMRNSALALVAVIG
+477 MIMRNSALALLAVIG

-521 IPSFANLRLKAK
+521 IPSFASLRLKAK
-533 GTPLLPEDRLKAK
+533 GTTLLPEEN
-546 GVPALPDDNSVK
+546 GIK

-601 TSAHSSEGKTV
+601 TSAHSAEGKTV
-612 TATNTAAMFAQTG
+612 SATNTAAMFAQTG
-625 ARVLLIDGDLRKP
+625 ARVLLIDADLRKP

-662 QDVIRTTVVDGL
+662 QDVIRTTLVDGL

-688 LLGSER
+688 LLGSDR
-694 MSQVLAMVS
+694 MNQVLGIVA
-703 HQHDVVILDSPP
+703 HEHDVVIIDSPP

-730 GVVLVVNSTKT
+730 GVVLVVNSLKT

-759 LFGVLLNEIDLK
+759 VFGVLLNEIDVK
-771 HPNYGHYSHYYNHYT
+771 HPGYGHYSAYYNHYT
-786 QADPEFDMPYKDSD
+786 KPDSSFETLYKDSG
-800 GPDPA
+800 GPDNV

>member
-9 IRRTGQLDDP
+9 IRRTSQLEEP
-19 LRVPGFS
+19 ARGTGFGPGAFE
-26 PGNFDE
+26 E
-32 EEGGIDLVG
+32 EEGRIDLLG

-56 VFGVMVLTAIY
+56 VFAALVLTTIY
-67 AYMQTPM
+67 AYIQTPL
-74 YTAQAT
+74 YTAQGT
-80 ILLKPGTPQIMEG
+80 ILLKPGSPQIMQG
-93 KDASQDQLQDMYDS
+93 KDASQDQESIYDS
-107 DMYENFQKTQYEILR
+107 DMYENFQKTQLEILR

-135 LESNKAFMG
+135 LEHNQAFLG
-144 PAPQP
+144 PKPQP

-157 SVSQWLNHTKGR
+157 SVSQWLNHTNGR
-169 KAPPPVVD
+169 KPRPHPAERTD
-177 HKVSNGVPPN
+177 HNGVPPG
-187 LISAYLSGL
+187 LISAYLRGL
-196 QIKPITD
+196 RVSPITD
-203 TDLVAIGYVSSD
+203 TDLVTIQYVSTD
-215 KTLAAKLAN
+215 RLLAARLAN

-323 DSMPVVMS
+323 DSMPAVMG
-331 DGGVQTAE
+331 DTGVQAVQA
-339 EQLNSLD
+339 QLNSID

-354 KFKPDYPPMMQLA
+354 KFKPDYPPMIQMA
-367 AKRAELQRRLDAQ
+367 AKRAELQRRLEAE
-380 ISRVVSGIQGSY
+380 ISRVIAGIQGSY

-397 KEKKLQTEMDKER
+397 KEHKLQGEMNKER
-410 QQALGLND
+410 QTALGLND

-438 SVLERMKGI
+438 SVLQRMKGI
-447 GLAAES
+447 ALAAES

-465 TPGAP
+465 TPGVP
-470 SSPRKFS
+470 SSPKKFS
-477 MTMRNSALALVAVIG
+477 MVVRNSALALIAVIG

-506 PEQVERYLRVPNIGA
+506 PEQVERYLHVPNIGA

-533 GTPLLPEDRLKAK
+533 GATLLPEDN
-546 GVPALPDDNSVK
+546 GVK

-579 YRSFRTALM
+579 YRTFRTALM

-612 TATNTAAMFAQTG
+612 SATNTAAMFAQTG

-649 SGLTEVLTGTCEV
+649 AGLTEVLTGTCEV

-694 MSQVLAMVS
+694 MSQVLAIVA
-703 HQHDVVILDSPP
+703 HEHDVVIIDSPP

-730 GVVLVVNSTKT
+730 GVV
-741 SKHHVKM
+741 
-748 ACAKLEYARAK
+748 
-759 LFGVLLNEIDLK
+759 
-771 HPNYGHYSHYYNHYT
+771 
-786 QADPEFDMPYKDSD
+786 
-800 GPDPA
+800 

>member
-9 IRRTGQLDDP
+9 IRRTGP
-19 LRVPGFS
+19 LEEPSRGTGYGLGAFE
-26 PGNFDE
+26 E
-32 EEGGIDLVG
+32 EEGRIDLLA
-41 YWHVVRKRLALVIGV
+41 YWHIVRKRLALVIGV
-56 VFGVMVLTAIY
+56 VFAALVLTTIY
-67 AYMQTPM
+67 AYMQTPK
-74 YTAQAT
+74 YTADAT
-80 ILLKPGTPQIMEG
+80 ILLKPGTPQIMGG
-93 KDASQDQLQDMYDS
+93 KDSSQDSDAMYDA
-107 DMYENFQKTQYEILR
+107 DLYENFQKTQYEILR

-135 LESNKAFMG
+135 LEHNQAFIG
-144 PAPQP
+144 PKPQP
-149 GLISSALS
+149 GLIASALS
-157 SVSQWLNHTKGR
+157 SVSLWLNHTNGR
-169 KAPPPVVD
+169 KARPPVAD
-177 HKVSNGVPPN
+177 QTLRNGVPPG
-187 LISAYLSGL
+187 LIGAYLGGL
-196 QIKPITD
+196 RISPIAD
-203 TDLVAIGYVSSD
+203 TDLVTIEYVSTD
-215 KTLAAKLAN
+215 RNLAAKLAN
-224 AHAHGYIRLGIELRS
+224 AHAHGYIRFGIELRS

-244 AENFL
+244 AQSFL

-323 DSMPVVMS
+323 DSMPAVMG
-331 DGGVQTAE
+331 DTGVEAVQG
-339 EQLNSLD
+339 QLNSLD

-354 KFKPDYPPMMQLA
+354 KFKPDYPPMMQME
-367 AKRAELQRRLDAQ
+367 AKRAELERRLEAE
-380 ISRVVSGIQGSY
+380 ISRVIAGIQGSY

-397 KEKKLQTEMDKER
+397 KEQKLQNEMNKER

-438 SVLERMKGI
+438 SVLQRMKGV

-470 SSPRKFS
+470 SSPKKFS
-477 MTMRNSALALVAVIG
+477 MIVRNSALALVAVIG

-506 PEQVERYLRVPNIGA
+506 PEQVERYLHVPNIGA

-533 GTPLLPEDRLKAK
+533 GAATLLPEDN
-546 GVPALPDDNSVK
+546 GIK

-567 GVANPYSLVGEA
+567 GVANPYSMVGEA
-579 YRSFRTALM
+579 YRTFRTALM
-588 LSRAGAP
+588 LSRAGSP

-601 TSAHSSEGKTV
+601 TSAHSAEGKTV
-612 TATNTAAMFAQTG
+612 SATNTAAMFAQTG

-694 MSQVLAMVS
+694 MSQVLAMVA
-703 HQHDVVILDSPP
+703 HEHDVVIIDSPP

-730 GVVLVVNSTKT
+730 GVVLVVNSVKT

-748 ACAKLEYARAK
+748 TCAKLEYARAK
-759 LFGVLLNEIDLK
+759 IFGVLLNEIDLK
-771 HPNYGHYSHYYNHYT
+771 HPGYGHYSHYYNHYT
-786 QADPEFDMPYKDSD
+786 RPDPDIDMPFKDAG
-800 GPDPA
+800 GPDSA

>member
-1 MTQPSPYF
+1 MRGAPF
-9 IRRTGQLDDP
+9 G
-19 LRVPGFS
+19 

-32 EEGGIDLVG
+32 EEGRIDLLG

-56 VFGVMVLTAIY
+56 VFAAMVLTVIY
-67 AYMQTPM
+67 AYMQTPL

-80 ILLKPGTPQIMEG
+80 ILLKPGSPQIMDG
-93 KDASQDQLQDMYDS
+93 KDASQDQDVMEDS
-107 DMYENFQKTQYEILR
+107 DMYDNFQKTQYEILKSR
-122 SRTLAAYV
+122 SLAAYV

-135 LESNKAFMG
+135 LEHNPAFVG
-144 PAPQP
+144 PPPQP

-157 SVSQWLNHTKGR
+157 SVSQWLNHTNGR
-169 KAPPPVVD
+169 KAPPQPADQTVR
-177 HKVSNGVPPN
+177 NGVPPG
-187 LISAYLSGL
+187 LISAYLGGL
-196 QIKPITD
+196 RISPIVD
-203 TDLVAIGYVSSD
+203 TELVAIEYVSSD
-215 KTLAAKLAN
+215 RALAAKLAN

-287 TVVLDRVSE
+287 TVVLDRVTE
-296 LSKDLTTAQVER
+296 LGKDLTTAQVER

-323 DSMPVVMS
+323 DSMPVVMG
-331 DGGVQTAE
+331 DTGVQAVQTD
-339 EQLNSLD
+339 LNSVD

-354 KFKPDYPPMMQLA
+354 KFKPDYPPMLQLA
-367 AKRAELQRRLDAQ
+367 AKRQELQERLDAE
-380 ISRVVSGIQGSY
+380 ISRVIAGIQGSY

-397 KEKKLQTEMDKER
+397 KEKKLQAEMDKER

-470 SSPRKFS
+470 SSPRKLS
-477 MTMRNSALALVAVIG
+477 MTLRNSALALVAVIG

-533 GTPLLPEDRLKAK
+533 AA
-546 GVPALPDDNSVK
+546 ALPPEENGIK

-612 TATNTAAMFAQTG
+612 SATNTAAMFAQTG

-662 QDVIRTTVVDGL
+662 QDVIRTTIVDGL

-694 MSQVLAMVS
+694 MSQVLAMVA
-703 HQHDVVILDSPP
+703 HQHDVVIIDSPP

-730 GVVLVVNSTKT
+730 GVVLVVNSLKT
-741 SKHHVKM
+741 LKHHVKM
-748 ACAKLEYARAK
+748 AAAKLEYARAK
-759 LFGVLLNEIDLK
+759 IFGVLLNEIDLK

-786 QADPEFDMPYKDSD
+786 RPDPDFEMPFKDSGD
-800 GPDPA
+800 PDNA

>member
-9 IRRTGQLDDP
+9 IRRTSQLEEP
-19 LRVPGFS
+19 ARGTGFGPGAFE
-26 PGNFDE
+26 E
-32 EEGGIDLVG
+32 EEGRIDLLG

-56 VFGVMVLTAIY
+56 VFAALVLTTIY
-67 AYMQTPM
+67 AYIQTPL
-74 YTAQAT
+74 YTAQGT
-80 ILLKPGTPQIMEG
+80 ILLKPGSPQIMQG
-93 KDASQDQLQDMYDS
+93 KDASQDQESIYDS
-107 DMYENFQKTQYEILR
+107 DMYENFQKTQLEILR

-135 LESNKAFMG
+135 LEHNQAFLG
-144 PAPQP
+144 PKPQP

-157 SVSQWLNHTKGR
+157 SVSQWLNHTNGR
-169 KAPPPVVD
+169 KPRPHPAERTD
-177 HKVSNGVPPN
+177 HNGVPPG
-187 LISAYLSGL
+187 LISAYLRGL
-196 QIKPITD
+196 RVSPITD
-203 TDLVAIGYVSSD
+203 TDLVTIQYVSTD
-215 KTLAAKLAN
+215 RLLAARLAN

-323 DSMPVVMS
+323 DSMPAVMG
-331 DGGVQTAE
+331 DTGVQAVQA
-339 EQLNSLD
+339 QLNSID

-354 KFKPDYPPMMQLA
+354 KFKPDYPPMMQME
-367 AKRAELQRRLDAQ
+367 AKRAELERRLEAE
-380 ISRVVSGIQGSY
+380 ISRVIAGIQGSY

-397 KEKKLQTEMDKER
+397 KEHKLQGEMNKER
-410 QQALGLND
+410 QTALGLND

-438 SVLERMKGI
+438 SVLQRMKGI
-447 GLAAES
+447 ALAAES

-465 TPGAP
+465 TPGVP
-470 SSPRKFS
+470 SSPKKFS
-477 MTMRNSALALVAVIG
+477 MVVRNSALALIAVIG

-506 PEQVERYLRVPNIGA
+506 PEQVERYLHVPNIGA

-533 GTPLLPEDRLKAK
+533 GATLLPEDN
-546 GVPALPDDNSVK
+546 GVK

-579 YRSFRTALM
+579 YRTFRTALM

-612 TATNTAAMFAQTG
+612 SATNTAAMFAQTG

-649 SGLTEVLTGTCEV
+649 AGLTEVLTGTCEV

-694 MSQVLAMVS
+694 MSQVLAIVA
-703 HQHDVVILDSPP
+703 HEHDVVIIDSPP

-730 GVVLVVNSTKT
+730 GVVLVVNSLKT

-748 ACAKLEYARAK
+748 TCAKLEYARAK
-759 LFGVLLNEIDLK
+759 IFGVLLNEIDIK
-771 HPNYGHYSHYYNHYT
+771 HPGYGHYSHYYNHYT
-786 QADPEFDMPYKDSD
+786 RPDPDFEMPFKDSS
-800 GPDPA
+800 GPDSA

>member
-1 MTQPSPYF
+1 MRGAPF
-9 IRRTGQLDDP
+9 G
-19 LRVPGFS
+19 

-32 EEGGIDLVG
+32 EEGRIDLLG

-56 VFGVMVLTAIY
+56 VFAAMVLTVIY
-67 AYMQTPM
+67 AYMQTPL

-80 ILLKPGTPQIMEG
+80 ILLKPGSPQIMDG
-93 KDASQDQLQDMYDS
+93 KDASQDQDVMEDS
-107 DMYENFQKTQYEILR
+107 DMYDNFQKTQYEILKSR
-122 SRTLAAYV
+122 SLAAYV

-135 LESNKAFMG
+135 LEHNPAFVG
-144 PAPQP
+144 PPPQP

-157 SVSQWLNHTKGR
+157 SVSQWLNHTNGR
-169 KAPPPVVD
+169 KAPPQPADQTVR
-177 HKVSNGVPPN
+177 NGVPPG
-187 LISAYLSGL
+187 LISAYLGGL
-196 QIKPITD
+196 RISPIVD
-203 TDLVAIGYVSSD
+203 TELVAIEYVSSD
-215 KTLAAKLAN
+215 RALSAKLAN

-287 TVVLDRVSE
+287 TVVLDRVTE
-296 LSKDLTTAQVER
+296 LGKDLTTAQVER

-323 DSMPVVMS
+323 DSMPVVMG
-331 DGGVQTAE
+331 DTGVQAVQTD
-339 EQLNSLD
+339 LNSVD

-354 KFKPDYPPMMQLA
+354 KFKPDYPPMMQLE
-367 AKRAELQRRLDAQ
+367 AKRQELQKRLDAE
-380 ISRVVSGIQGSY
+380 ISRVIAGIQGSY

-397 KEKKLQTEMDKER
+397 KEKKLQAEMDKER

-470 SSPRKFS
+470 SSPRKLS
-477 MTMRNSALALVAVIG
+477 MTLRNSALALVAVIG

-533 GTPLLPEDRLKAK
+533 AA
-546 GVPALPDDNSVK
+546 ALPPEENGIK

-612 TATNTAAMFAQTG
+612 SATNTAAMFAQTG

-662 QDVIRTTVVDGL
+662 QDVIRTTIVDGL

-694 MSQVLAMVS
+694 MSQVLAMVA
-703 HQHDVVILDSPP
+703 HQHDVVIIDSPP

-730 GVVLVVNSTKT
+730 GVVLVVNSLKT

-748 ACAKLEYARAK
+748 AAAKLEYARAK
-759 LFGVLLNEIDLK
+759 IFGVLLNEIDLK

-786 QADPEFDMPYKDSD
+786 RPDPDFEMPFKDSGD
-800 GPDPA
+800 PDNA

>member
-1 MTQPSPYF
+1 MRGAPF
-9 IRRTGQLDDP
+9 G
-19 LRVPGFS
+19 

-32 EEGGIDLVG
+32 EEGRIDLLG

-56 VFGVMVLTAIY
+56 VFAAMVLTVIY
-67 AYMQTPM
+67 AYMQTPL

-80 ILLKPGTPQIMEG
+80 ILLKPGSPQIMDG
-93 KDASQDQLQDMYDS
+93 KDASQDQDVMEDS
-107 DMYENFQKTQYEILR
+107 DMYDNFQKTQYEILKSR
-122 SRTLAAYV
+122 SLAAYV

-135 LESNKAFMG
+135 LEHNPAFVG
-144 PAPQP
+144 PPPQP

-157 SVSQWLNHTKGR
+157 SVSQWLNHTNGR
-169 KAPPPVVD
+169 KAPTQPADQTVR
-177 HKVSNGVPPN
+177 NGVPPG
-187 LISAYLSGL
+187 LISAYLGGL
-196 QIKPITD
+196 RISPIVD
-203 TDLVAIGYVSSD
+203 TELVAIEYVSSD
-215 KTLAAKLAN
+215 RTLSAKLAN

-287 TVVLDRVSE
+287 TVVLDRVTE
-296 LSKDLTTAQVER
+296 LGKDLTTAQVER

-323 DSMPVVMS
+323 DSMPVVMG
-331 DGGVQTAE
+331 DTGVQAVQTD
-339 EQLNSLD
+339 LNSVD

-354 KFKPDYPPMMQLA
+354 KFKPDYPPMMQLE
-367 AKRAELQRRLDAQ
+367 AKRQELQKRLDAE
-380 ISRVVSGIQGSY
+380 ISRVIAGIQGSY

-397 KEKKLQTEMDKER
+397 KEKKLQAEMDKER

-470 SSPRKFS
+470 SSPRKLS
-477 MTMRNSALALVAVIG
+477 MTLRNSALALVAVIG

-533 GTPLLPEDRLKAK
+533 AA
-546 GVPALPDDNSVK
+546 ALPPEENGIK

-612 TATNTAAMFAQTG
+612 SATNTAAMFAQTG

-662 QDVIRTTVVDGL
+662 QDVIRTTIVDGL

-694 MSQVLAMVS
+694 MSQVLAMVA
-703 HQHDVVILDSPP
+703 HQHDVVIIDSPP

-730 GVVLVVNSTKT
+730 GVVLVVNSLKT

-748 ACAKLEYARAK
+748 AAAKLEYARAK
-759 LFGVLLNEIDLK
+759 IFGVLLNEIDLK

-786 QADPEFDMPYKDSD
+786 RPDPDFEMPFKDSGD
-800 GPDPA
+800 PDNA

>member
-9 IRRTGQLDDP
+9 IRRTGQLEEP
-19 LRVPGFS
+19 LRGSGFG

-32 EEGGIDLVG
+32 EEGRIDLLG
-41 YWHVVRKRLALVIGV
+41 YWHVIRKRLALVIGV
-56 VFGVMVLTAIY
+56 VFAAMVLTTIY
-67 AYMQTPM
+67 AYMQTPL

-80 ILLKPGTPQIMEG
+80 ILLKPGSPQIMDG
-93 KDASQDQLQDMYDS
+93 KDASQDQDVMEDS
-107 DMYENFQKTQYEILR
+107 DMYDNFQKTQYEILKSR
-122 SRTLAAYV
+122 SLAAYV

-135 LESNKAFMG
+135 LEHNPAFVG
-144 PAPQP
+144 PPPQP

-157 SVSQWLNHTKGR
+157 SVSQWLNHTNGR
-169 KAPPPVVD
+169 KAPPQPADQTVR
-177 HKVSNGVPPN
+177 NGVPPG
-187 LISAYLSGL
+187 LISAYLGGL
-196 QIKPITD
+196 RISPIVD
-203 TDLVAIGYVSSD
+203 TELVAIEYVSSD
-215 KTLAAKLAN
+215 RALAAKLAN
-224 AHAHGYIRLGIELRS
+224 AHAHGNIRLGIELRS

-287 TVVLDRVSE
+287 TVVLDRVTE
-296 LSKDLTTAQVER
+296 LGKDLTTAQVER

-323 DSMPVVMS
+323 DSMPVVMG
-331 DGGVQTAE
+331 DTGVQAVQTD
-339 EQLNSLD
+339 LNSVD

-354 KFKPDYPPMMQLA
+354 KFKPDYPPMMQLE
-367 AKRAELQRRLDAQ
+367 AKRQELQKRLDAE
-380 ISRVVSGIQGSY
+380 ISRVIAGIQGSY

-397 KEKKLQTEMDKER
+397 KEKKLQAEMDKER

-470 SSPRKFS
+470 SSPRKLS
-477 MTMRNSALALVAVIG
+477 MTLRNSALALVAVIG

-533 GTPLLPEDRLKAK
+533 AA
-546 GVPALPDDNSVK
+546 ALPPEENGIK

-612 TATNTAAMFAQTG
+612 SATNTAAMFAQTG

-662 QDVIRTTVVDGL
+662 QDVIRTTIVDGL

-694 MSQVLAMVS
+694 MSQVLAMVA
-703 HQHDVVILDSPP
+703 HQHDVVIIDSPP

-730 GVVLVVNSTKT
+730 GVVLVVNSLKT

-748 ACAKLEYARAK
+748 AAAKLEYARAK
-759 LFGVLLNEIDLK
+759 IFGVLLNEIDLK

-786 QADPEFDMPYKDSD
+786 RPDPDFEMPFKDSGD
-800 GPDPA
+800 PDNA

>member
-1 MTQPSPYF
+1 MRGAPF
-9 IRRTGQLDDP
+9 G
-19 LRVPGFS
+19 

-32 EEGGIDLVG
+32 EEGRIDLLG

-56 VFGVMVLTAIY
+56 VFAAMVLTVIY
-67 AYMQTPM
+67 AYMQTPL

-80 ILLKPGTPQIMEG
+80 ILLKPGSPQIMDG
-93 KDASQDQLQDMYDS
+93 KDASQDQDVMEDS
-107 DMYENFQKTQYEILR
+107 DMYDNFQKTQYEILKSR
-122 SRTLAAYV
+122 SLAAYV

-135 LESNKAFMG
+135 LEHNPAFVG
-144 PAPQP
+144 PPPQP

-157 SVSQWLNHTKGR
+157 SVSQWLNHTNGR
-169 KAPPPVVD
+169 KAPPQPADQTVR
-177 HKVSNGVPPN
+177 NGVPPG
-187 LISAYLSGL
+187 LISAYLGGL
-196 QIKPITD
+196 RISPIVD
-203 TDLVAIGYVSSD
+203 TELVAIEYVSSD
-215 KTLAAKLAN
+215 RALAAKLAN

-287 TVVLDRVSE
+287 TVVLDRVTE
-296 LSKDLTTAQVER
+296 LGKDLTTAQVER

-323 DSMPVVMS
+323 DSMPVVMG
-331 DGGVQTAE
+331 DTGVQAVQTD
-339 EQLNSLD
+339 LNSVD

-354 KFKPDYPPMMQLA
+354 KFKPDYPPMMQLE
-367 AKRAELQRRLDAQ
+367 AKRQELQKRLDAE
-380 ISRVVSGIQGSY
+380 ISRVIAGIQGSY

-397 KEKKLQTEMDKER
+397 KEKKLQAEMDKER

-470 SSPRKFS
+470 SSPRKLS
-477 MTMRNSALALVAVIG
+477 MTLRNSALALVAVIG

-533 GTPLLPEDRLKAK
+533 GA
-546 GVPALPDDNSVK
+546 ALPPEENGIK

-612 TATNTAAMFAQTG
+612 SATNTAAMFAQTG

-662 QDVIRTTVVDGL
+662 QDVIRTTIVDGL

-694 MSQVLAMVS
+694 MSQVLAMVA
-703 HQHDVVILDSPP
+703 HQHDVVIIDSPP

-730 GVVLVVNSTKT
+730 GVVLVVNSLKT

-748 ACAKLEYARAK
+748 AAAKLEYARAK
-759 LFGVLLNEIDLK
+759 IFGVLLNEIDLK

-786 QADPEFDMPYKDSD
+786 RPDPDFEMPFKDSGD
-800 GPDPA
+800 PDNA

>member
-9 IRRTGQLDDP
+9 IRRTSHLEEPVRGAGFG
-19 LRVPGFS
+19 PGS
-26 PGNFDE
+26 FDE
-32 EEGGIDLVG
+32 EEGRIDLLG
-41 YWHVVRKRLALVIGV
+41 YWHIIRKRLALVIGV
-56 VFGVMVLTAIY
+56 VFAAVVLTTIY
-67 AYMQTPM
+67 VFMQTPR
-74 YTAQAT
+74 YTAEAK
-80 ILLKPGTPQIMEG
+80 ILLKPGSPQIMDG
-93 KDASQDQLQDMYDS
+93 KDSAQDQELAYDT
-107 DMYENFQKTQYEILR
+107 DLYENFQKTQYEILR
-122 SRTLAAYV
+122 SRSLAAYV

-135 LESNKAFMG
+135 LAQNKAFTG
-144 PAPQP
+144 PKPQP
-149 GLISSALS
+149 GLISSALA
-157 SVSQWLNHTKGR
+157 SVSHWLNHTSGR
-169 KAPPPVVD
+169 KPRPQRVD
-177 HKVSNGVPPN
+177 PSGTAHYGVPAG
-187 LISAYLSGL
+187 LIDAYLGGL
-196 QIKPITD
+196 RITPIVD
-203 TDLVAIGYVSSD
+203 TDLVKIGYVSTD
-215 KTLAAKLAN
+215 RNLAAKLAN

-239 QSNEE
+239 QANEE

-296 LSKDLTTAQVER
+296 LSKDLTSAQVER
-308 IGLEAQMQLINSRKY
+308 IGIEAQVQLINSRKY
-323 DSMPVVMS
+323 DSLPAVMS
-331 DGGVQTAE
+331 DPGVQAVQT
-339 EQLNSLD
+339 QLNSLD

-354 KFKPDYPPMMQLA
+354 KFKPDYPPMMQMA
-367 AKRAELQRRLDAQ
+367 AKRQELQRRLNAE
-380 ISRVVSGIQGSY
+380 ISRVIAGIQGSY

-397 KEKKLQTEMDKER
+397 KEKKLQAEMSKER

-438 SVLERMKGI
+438 NVLQRMKGI
-447 GLAAES
+447 ALAAES

-477 MTMRNSALALVAVIG
+477 TIVRNSALALVAVIG

-506 PEQVERYLRVPNIGA
+506 PEQVERYLHVPNIGA
-521 IPSFANLRLKAK
+521 IPSFASLRLKAK
-533 GTPLLPEDRLKAK
+533 GTTLLPEEN
-546 GVPALPDDNSVK
+546 GVK
-558 KIGYGRELL
+558 KIGYGRELP

-579 YRSFRTALM
+579 YRTFRTALM

-601 TSAHSSEGKTV
+601 TSAHSAEGKTV
-612 TATNTAAMFAQTG
+612 SATNTAAMFAKTG

-662 QDVIRTTVVDGL
+662 QDVIRTTPVDGL

-694 MSQVLAMVS
+694 MGQVLGIVA
-703 HQHDVVILDSPP
+703 HEHDVVIIDSPP

-721 ALLLATVVD
+721 ALLLSTVVD
-730 GVVLVVNSTKT
+730 GVVLVVNSLKT

-759 LFGVLLNEIDLK
+759 IFGVLLNEIDIK
-771 HPNYGHYSHYYNHYT
+771 HPGYGHYSHYYNHYT
-786 QADPEFDMPYKDSD
+786 RSDPDFEMPPADAD
-800 GPDPA
+800 GPNNA

>member
-9 IRRTGQLDDP
+9 IRRTGHLEEP
-19 LRVPGFS
+19 LRGAPFG

-32 EEGGIDLVG
+32 EEGRIDLLG

-56 VFGVMVLTAIY
+56 VFAAMVLTVIY
-67 AYMQTPM
+67 AYMQTPL

-80 ILLKPGTPQIMEG
+80 ILLKPGSPQIMDG
-93 KDASQDQLQDMYDS
+93 KDASQDQDVMEDS
-107 DMYENFQKTQYEILR
+107 DMYDNFQKTQYEILKSR
-122 SRTLAAYV
+122 SLAAYV

-135 LESNKAFMG
+135 LEHNPAFVG
-144 PAPQP
+144 PPPQP

-157 SVSQWLNHTKGR
+157 SVSQWLNHTNGR
-169 KAPPPVVD
+169 KAPPQPADQTVR
-177 HKVSNGVPPN
+177 NGVPPG
-187 LISAYLSGL
+187 LISAYLGGL
-196 QIKPITD
+196 RISPIVD
-203 TDLVAIGYVSSD
+203 TELVAIEYVSSD
-215 KTLAAKLAN
+215 RALAAKLAN

-287 TVVLDRVSE
+287 TVVLDRVTE
-296 LSKDLTTAQVER
+296 LGKDLTTAQVER

-323 DSMPVVMS
+323 DSMPVVMG
-331 DGGVQTAE
+331 DTGVQAVQTD
-339 EQLNSLD
+339 LNSVD

-354 KFKPDYPPMMQLA
+354 KFKPDYPPMLQLA
-367 AKRAELQRRLDAQ
+367 AKRQELQERLDAE
-380 ISRVVSGIQGSY
+380 ISRVIAGIQGSY

-397 KEKKLQTEMDKER
+397 KEKKLQAEMDKER

-470 SSPRKFS
+470 SSPRKLS
-477 MTMRNSALALVAVIG
+477 MTLRNSALALVAVIG

-533 GTPLLPEDRLKAK
+533 AA
-546 GVPALPDDNSVK
+546 ALPPEENGIK

-612 TATNTAAMFAQTG
+612 SATNTAAMFAQTG

-662 QDVIRTTVVDGL
+662 QDVIRTTIVDGL

-694 MSQVLAMVS
+694 MSQVLAMVA

-730 GVVLVVNSTKT
+730 GVVLVVNSLKT

-748 ACAKLEYARAK
+748 AAAKLEYARAK
-759 LFGVLLNEIDLK
+759 IFGVLLNEIDLK

-786 QADPEFDMPYKDSD
+786 RPDPDFEMPFKDSGD
-800 GPDPA
+800 PDNA

>member
-1 MTQPSPYF
+1 
-9 IRRTGQLDDP
+9 
-19 LRVPGFS
+19 
-26 PGNFDE
+26 
-32 EEGGIDLVG
+32 
-41 YWHVVRKRLALVIGV
+41 
-56 VFGVMVLTAIY
+56 
-67 AYMQTPM
+67 
-74 YTAQAT
+74 
-80 ILLKPGTPQIMEG
+80 
-93 KDASQDQLQDMYDS
+93 
-107 DMYENFQKTQYEILR
+107 
-122 SRTLAAYV
+122 
-130 IRAEN
+130 
-135 LESNKAFMG
+135 
-144 PAPQP
+144 
-149 GLISSALS
+149 
-157 SVSQWLNHTKGR
+157 
-169 KAPPPVVD
+169 
-177 HKVSNGVPPN
+177 
-187 LISAYLSGL
+187 
-196 QIKPITD
+196 
-203 TDLVAIGYVSSD
+203 
-215 KTLAAKLAN
+215 
-224 AHAHGYIRLGIELRS
+224 
-239 QSNEE
+239 
-244 AENFL
+244 
-249 KERLGELKDSLEK
+249 
-262 SEVAL
+262 
-267 NDYRRAKGII
+267 
-277 PGLMSLDGKE
+277 
-287 TVVLDRVSE
+287 
-296 LSKDLTTAQVER
+296 
-308 IGLEAQMQLINSRKY
+308 
-323 DSMPVVMS
+323 
-331 DGGVQTAE
+331 
-339 EQLNSLD
+339 
-346 ADYASMGK
+346 
-354 KFKPDYPPMMQLA
+354 
-367 AKRAELQRRLDAQ
+367 
-380 ISRVVSGIQGSY
+380 
-392 QAASD
+392 
-397 KEKKLQTEMDKER
+397 MDKER

-470 SSPRKFS
+470 SSPRKLS
-477 MTMRNSALALVAVIG
+477 MTLRNSALALVAVIG

-533 GTPLLPEDRLKAK
+533 AA
-546 GVPALPDDNSVK
+546 ALPPEENGIK

-612 TATNTAAMFAQTG
+612 SATNTAAMFAQTG

-662 QDVIRTTVVDGL
+662 QDVIRTTIVDGL

-694 MSQVLAMVS
+694 MSQVLAMVA
-703 HQHDVVILDSPP
+703 HQHDVVIIDSPP

-730 GVVLVVNSTKT
+730 GVVLVVNSLKT

-748 ACAKLEYARAK
+748 AAAKLEYARAK
-759 LFGVLLNEIDLK
+759 IFGVLLNEIDLK

-786 QADPEFDMPYKDSD
+786 RPDPDFEMPFKDSGD
-800 GPDPA
+800 PDNA

>member
-9 IRRTGQLDDP
+9 IRRTSQLEEP
-19 LRVPGFS
+19 PRGIGFGPGA
-26 PGNFDE
+26 FDE
-32 EEGGIDLVG
+32 EEGRLDLLS
-41 YWHVVRKRLALVIGV
+41 YWHVIRKRLGLVIGA
-56 VFGVMVLTAIY
+56 VFAALVLTTIY
-67 AYMQTPM
+67 AYMQTPR
-74 YTAQAT
+74 YTADAT
-80 ILLKPGTPQIMEG
+80 ILLKPGTPQIMG
-93 KDASQDQLQDMYDS
+93 DKDSSEDQDIMYDS
-107 DMYENFQKTQYEILR
+107 DLLENFQKTQYQILR

-135 LESNKAFMG
+135 LEHNSAFIG
-144 PAPQP
+144 PKPQP
-149 GLISSALS
+149 GLIESALS
-157 SVSQWLNHTKGR
+157 SVSHWLNHTNGR
-169 KAPPPVVD
+169 KARPQPVD
-177 HKVSNGVPPN
+177 QTSHTGVPGG
-187 LISAYLSGL
+187 LINAYLDGL
-196 QIKPITD
+196 RITPVAD
-203 TDLVAIGYVSSD
+203 TDLVTIEYVSTD
-215 KTLAAKLAN
+215 RTLAAKLAN

-262 SEVAL
+262 SEIAL
-267 NDYRRAKGII
+267 NDYRRARGII

-323 DSMPVVMS
+323 DSMPAVMG
-331 DGGVQTAE
+331 DANVQAVQA
-339 EQLNSLD
+339 QLNSLD

-354 KFKPDYPPMMQLA
+354 KFKPDYPPMLQMA
-367 AKRAELQRRLDAQ
+367 AKRAELESRLEAE
-380 ISRVVSGIQGSY
+380 ISRVIAGIQGSY

-397 KEKKLQTEMDKER
+397 KEQKLQNEMNKER

-438 SVLERMKGI
+438 SVLQRMKGI
-447 GLAAES
+447 ALAAES

-465 TPGAP
+465 TPGVP
-470 SSPRKFS
+470 SSPKKFS
-477 MTMRNSALALVAVIG
+477 MVVRNSALALVAVIG

-506 PEQVERYLRVPNIGA
+506 PEEVERYLRVPNIGA
-521 IPSFANLRLKAK
+521 IPSFASLRLKAK
-533 GTPLLPEDRLKAK
+533 SATLLPEDN
-546 GVPALPDDNSVK
+546 GIK

-588 LSRAGAP
+588 LSRAGSP

-612 TATNTAAMFAQTG
+612 SATNTAAMFAQTG

-662 QDVIRTTVVDGL
+662 QDVIRTTIVDGL

-694 MSQVLAMVS
+694 MSQVLAIVS
-703 HQHDVVILDSPP
+703 HDHDVVILDSPP

-721 ALLLATVVD
+721 ALLLASVVD
-730 GVVLVVNSTKT
+730 GVVLVVNSNTT

-748 ACAKLEYARAK
+748 AYAKLEYARAK
-759 LFGVLLNEIDLK
+759 IFGVLLNEIDLK
-771 HPNYGHYSHYYNHYT
+771 HPNYGHYSHYYNHYS
-786 QADPEFDMPYKDSD
+786 QPDSD
-800 GPDPA
+800 FEVPFKDPGGPASA